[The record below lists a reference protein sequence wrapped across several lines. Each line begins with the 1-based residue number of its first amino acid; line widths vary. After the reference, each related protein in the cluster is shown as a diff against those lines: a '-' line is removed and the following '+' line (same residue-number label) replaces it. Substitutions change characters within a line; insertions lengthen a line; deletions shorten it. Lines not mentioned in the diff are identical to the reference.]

1 MENRRLS
8 ASIAR
13 KILRMLEGET
23 LPSSTLPSWI
33 AQELLEEGLLSV
45 LSKGSRK
52 SYRLIDAEACMQ
64 YIGNRY
70 TGGATLSRWIELS
83 EGNEELDRGVLVRE
97 TGDSKAISLRTFRG
111 FLVNCYEP
119 LEAAIR
125 ESTFTLSPLEGT
137 ALFIQSPETFRIGED
152 ILIIGIENGENFR
165 QIRRQRYLFEKQKAL
180 FVSRYPQS
188 ADLRNWL
195 MRISNPYLHFGDFD
209 LAGIHIYLTEFYRFL
224 GNRASFFVPTDLEE
238 RLKNGNST
246 LYNKQY
252 AYYKEM
258 KVTDP
263 RLEPLVEM
271 IHRYRRV
278 YEQEGYLE

>member
-13 KILRMLEGET
+13 KIQRMLEGET

-70 TGGATLSRWIELS
+70 TGGATLSRWIE
-83 EGNEELDRGVLVRE
+83 
-97 TGDSKAISLRTFRG
+97 ISLRTFRG

-195 MRISNPYLHFGDFD
+195 MRIPNPYLHFGDFD

-224 GNRASFFVPTDLEE
+224 GNRASFFVPTDLTDLEE

>member
-45 LSKGSRK
+45 LSRGSRK
-52 SYRLIDAEACMQ
+52 SYRLIDAEACMR

-70 TGGATLSRWIELS
+70 TGGATLSRWIELA

-97 TGDSKAISLRTFRG
+97 TGYSKAISLRTFRG

-119 LEAAIR
+119 LEATIGKNA
-125 ESTFTLSPLEGT
+125 FTLSPLEET
-137 ALFIQSPETFRIGED
+137 ALFIQSPETFHIEENVLVIGV
-152 ILIIGIENGENFR
+152 ENGDNFR
-165 QIRRQRYLFEKQKAL
+165 QIRKQRYLFEKQKVL

-188 ADLRNWL
+188 TDLREWL
-195 MRISNPYLHFGDFD
+195 INIPNPYLHFGDFD

-224 GNRASFFVPTDLEE
+224 GNRASFFVPEDLEE
-238 RLKNGNST
+238 RLKKGNST
-246 LYNKQY
+246 LYHKQY

-258 KVTDP
+258 EIADP
-263 RLEPLVEM
+263 RLEPLVQM

>member
-13 KILRMLEGET
+13 KILRM
-23 LPSSTLPSWI
+23 
-33 AQELLEEGLLSV
+33 
-45 LSKGSRK
+45 
-52 SYRLIDAEACMQ
+52 
-64 YIGNRY
+64 
-70 TGGATLSRWIELS
+70 
-83 EGNEELDRGVLVRE
+83 
-97 TGDSKAISLRTFRG
+97 
-111 FLVNCYEP
+111 
-119 LEAAIR
+119 
-125 ESTFTLSPLEGT
+125 LEGT

-165 QIRRQRYLFEKQKAL
+165 QIRRQKYLFEKQKAL

-195 MRISNPYLHFGDFD
+195 MRIPNPYLHFGDFD

>member
-1 MENRRLS
+1 
-8 ASIAR
+8 
-13 KILRMLEGET
+13 
-23 LPSSTLPSWI
+23 
-33 AQELLEEGLLSV
+33 
-45 LSKGSRK
+45 
-52 SYRLIDAEACMQ
+52 MQ

-195 MRISNPYLHFGDFD
+195 MRIPNPYLRIS
-209 LAGIHIYLTEFYRFL
+209 AI
-224 GNRASFFVPTDLEE
+224 
-238 RLKNGNST
+238 ST
-246 LYNKQY
+246 W
-252 AYYKEM
+252 
-258 KVTDP
+258 
-263 RLEPLVEM
+263 
-271 IHRYRRV
+271 RV
-278 YEQEGYLE
+278 STST

>member
-13 KILRMLEGET
+13 KIQRMLEGET

-165 QIRRQRYLFEKQKAL
+165 QIRRQRYLFEK
-180 FVSRYPQS
+180 
-188 ADLRNWL
+188 
-195 MRISNPYLHFGDFD
+195 
-209 LAGIHIYLTEFYRFL
+209 
-224 GNRASFFVPTDLEE
+224 
-238 RLKNGNST
+238 
-246 LYNKQY
+246 
-252 AYYKEM
+252 
-258 KVTDP
+258 
-263 RLEPLVEM
+263 
-271 IHRYRRV
+271 
-278 YEQEGYLE
+278 

>member
-45 LSKGSRK
+45 LSRGSRK
-52 SYRLIDAEACMQ
+52 SYRLIDAEACMR

-70 TGGATLSRWIELS
+70 TGGATLSRWIELA

-97 TGDSKAISLRTFRG
+97 TGYSKAISLRTFRG

-119 LEAAIR
+119 LEATIGENA
-125 ESTFTLSPLEGT
+125 FTLSPLEET
-137 ALFIQSPETFRIGED
+137 ALFIQSPETFHIEENVLVIGV
-152 ILIIGIENGENFR
+152 ENGDNFR
-165 QIRRQRYLFEKQKAL
+165 QIRKRRYLFEKQKVL

-188 ADLRNWL
+188 TDLREWL
-195 MRISNPYLHFGDFD
+195 INIPNPYLHFGDFD

-224 GNRASFFVPTDLEE
+224 GNRASFFVPEDLEA
-238 RLKNGNST
+238 RLKKGNST
-246 LYNKQY
+246 LYHKQY

-258 KVTDP
+258 EIADP
-263 RLEPLVEM
+263 RLEPLVQM

>member
-45 LSKGSRK
+45 LSRGSRK
-52 SYRLIDAEACMQ
+52 SYRLIDAEACMR

-70 TGGATLSRWIELS
+70 TGGATLSRWIELA
-83 EGNEELDRGVLVRE
+83 EGNEKLDRGVLVRE
-97 TGDSKAISLRTFRG
+97 TGYSKAISLRTFRG

-119 LEAAIR
+119 LEAAIG
-125 ESTFTLSPLEGT
+125 ENVFTLSPLEET
-137 ALFIQSPETFRIGED
+137 ALFIQSPETFHIEENVLVIGV
-152 ILIIGIENGENFR
+152 ENGDNFR
-165 QIRRQRYLFEKQKAL
+165 QIRKQRYLFEKQKVL

-188 ADLRNWL
+188 TDLREWL
-195 MRISNPYLHFGDFD
+195 INIPNPYLLFGDFD

-224 GNRASFFVPTDLEE
+224 GNRASFFVPEDLEE
-238 RLKNGNST
+238 RLKKGNST
-246 LYNKQY
+246 LYHKQY

-258 KVTDP
+258 EIADP
-263 RLEPLVEM
+263 RLEPLVQM